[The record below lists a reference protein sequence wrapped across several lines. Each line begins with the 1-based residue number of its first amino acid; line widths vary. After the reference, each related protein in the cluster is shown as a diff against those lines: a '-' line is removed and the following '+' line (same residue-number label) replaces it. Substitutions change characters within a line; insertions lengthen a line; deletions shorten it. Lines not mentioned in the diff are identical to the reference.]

1 MTCAPA
7 QTCLLCS
14 STHHPAS
21 LALPLSTYIDHWL
34 CPSCHTTEAKK
45 GVQELLHPLL
55 GLRSVAAR
63 AEEEE
68 EEVQGKVWGEEKL
81 RKMLRVR
88 RI

>member
-14 STHHPAS
+14 STHHPAC

-34 CPSCHTTEAKK
+34 CPSCHATEAKK
-45 GVQELLHPLL
+45 GVQ
-55 GLRSVAAR
+55 
-63 AEEEE
+63 EE